1 MNNPWRFFI
10 VVEALLLL
18 FAIWQILSNPPLLML
33 LLFGIFSIYVVTTR
47 KQKTNF
53 YNFLLIIGCLAI
65 FISLLNSPAL
75 WIMLIFAILFI
86 GLKGFEVSGI
96 DLTKNAFWRKK
107 QMIIVETDEPHH
119 HQARTK
125 QQWFGNERIGNQVYE
140 WDDINVN
147 ILYGDTIIDLGNT
160 ILPKKD
166 NIVLIR
172 KGFGR
177 TRILVPSGVGVMLE
191 HATIIGEVNFE
202 GEKNAL
208 RNESLKIYSEDY
220 DENTRRIKI
229 ITNTLFGDIEVIRV

>member
-10 VVEALLLL
+10 VVEALLFL

-125 QQWFGNERIGNQVYE
+125 QQWFGNERIGNQVYK

>member
-10 VVEALLLL
+10 VVEALLFL

-191 HATIIGEVNFE
+191 HATVIGEVNFE

>member
-10 VVEALLLL
+10 VVEALLFL